1 MSSADHTFPR
11 FDLPAF
17 AEEPVSPALVGGR
30 YRLLSRTGAGSS
42 AVVYRAL
49 DLVTEQDVAVKL
61 FHAGIA
67 GRDFLRREREF
78 RVLADLRHPGL
89 VEFRDSGF
97 DLDRAYL
104 VMRLVEGPTVAGRIL
119 CGPLS
124 VTETARLGAGV
135 AQALAYVHSRGITH
149 RDLKPANILLDEDRP
164 LLTDFGLAHRL
175 GSSDLTGSGAVV
187 GTAAYMA
194 PEQVRGK
201 EVGPPADIYALGLI
215 LLECLT
221 GYREYPGAM
230 VESAL
235 ARLSRTPE
243 IPEFVPPALA
253 LLLTHMTAEPPGT
266 RPTATQIATELSTI
280 LGTAALTPADEA
292 TAFLPVLGVAD
303 APGPVSVD
311 DVEGRPAEPLAL
323 AEVSAPVQ
331 MDAPTTVFNQVEA
344 STVLDRAGTPTPA
357 LNRVETST
365 TALNRAEASTTA
377 LNRTGAPATALN
389 RVEASATA
397 LNRAEASA
405 AALNRTETSTTA
417 LNRAETSAAALNRV
431 EASAAAETKQLP
443 VREPRRRRRKVLS
456 AVVPAAGVAVAGIF
470 ALNSGTPGL
479 PATHAPANPP
489 APPAAP
495 APATPV
501 ATATLVP
508 IGDEQHTADHPTGGS
523 QNQGQDQDQATNK
536 ESKAKPTQGKP
547 NNQPAAPKKG
557 QGRN

>member
-1 MSSADHTFPR
+1 MSSADHTLPR

-30 YRLLSRTGAGSS
+30 YRLLSKTGAGSS

-124 VTETARLGAGV
+124 VRETTQLGIGV
-135 AQALAYVHSRGITH
+135 AEALAYVHSRGITH
-149 RDLKPANILLDEDRP
+149 RDLKPANVLLAEDRP

-175 GSSDLTGSGAVV
+175 GSSDLTASGAVV

-235 ARLSRTPE
+235 ARLTRTPE
-243 IPEFVPPALA
+243 IPDFVPPALA
-253 LLLTHMTAEPPGT
+253 VLLTHMTAESAAN
-266 RPTATQIATELSTI
+266 RPTAAQIAAELT
-280 LGTAALTPADEA
+280 TMAAADETTVLLRPVATGAAVADLAAADTPAEVPERSEGPA
-292 TAFLPVLGVAD
+292 SHFPNASEWSEGPASHSPSPA
-303 APGPVSVD
+303 APERSKD
-311 DVEGRPAEPLAL
+311 PAAHFPA
-323 AEVSAPVQ
+323 ASDPSQV
-331 MDAPTTVFNQVEA
+331 DAPTRILQPVT
-344 STVLDRAGTPTPA
+344 TPA
-357 LNRVETST
+357 ATNAGGAKGAAVET
-365 TALNRAEASTTA
+365 A
-377 LNRTGAPATALN
+377 
-389 RVEASATA
+389 
-397 LNRAEASA
+397 
-405 AALNRTETSTTA
+405 
-417 LNRAETSAAALNRV
+417 
-431 EASAAAETKQLP
+431 TKQLP
-443 VREPRRRRRKVLS
+443 VAKGAAAEAATKQLPVLEPRRRRRRLLLS
-456 AVVPAAGVAVAGIF
+456 AVLPTAGVALAGLF
-470 ALNSGTPGL
+470 TLNSDPQGL
-479 PATHAPANPP
+479 PTTQAPNTTPP
-489 APPAAP
+489 PPAAT
-495 APATPV
+495 APATPI

-508 IGDEQHTADHPTGGS
+508 IGGHPTGGS
-523 QNQGQDQDQATNK
+523 QQHQGQVVNK
-536 ESKAKPTQGKP
+536 ESKAKPANQGKEKNP
-547 NNQPAAPKKG
+547 PQAPDAPGKSNGKP
-557 QGRN
+557 RN

>member
-1 MSSADHTFPR
+1 MSSADHTLPR

-30 YRLLSRTGAGSS
+30 YRLLSKTGAGSS

-135 AQALAYVHSRGITH
+135 AEALAYVHSRGITH
-149 RDLKPANILLDEDRP
+149 RDLKPANILLAEDRP

-175 GSSDLTGSGAVV
+175 GSSDLTASGAVV

-253 LLLTHMTAEPPGT
+253 LLLTHMTAEPPDT
-266 RPTATQIATELSTI
+266 RPTATQIATELATI
-280 LGTAALTPADEA
+280 LGTAALTAADEA
-292 TAFLPVLGVAD
+292 TIFLPALGVAD
-303 APGPVSVD
+303 TPNPISVD
-311 DVEGRPAEPLAL
+311 DHSADAL
-323 AEVSAPVQ
+323 AQVSGPMQV
-331 MDAPTTVFNQVEA
+331 DAPTTVLNRPGTSTTAFNQVE
-344 STVLDRAGTPTPA
+344 T
-357 LNRVETST
+357 
-365 TALNRAEASTTA
+365 
-377 LNRTGAPATALN
+377 
-389 RVEASATA
+389 
-397 LNRAEASA
+397 
-405 AALNRTETSTTA
+405 
-417 LNRAETSAAALNRV
+417 
-431 EASAAAETKQLP
+431 SAAAETKQLP
-443 VREPRRRRRKVLS
+443 VREPRRRRRKVLMS
-456 AVVPAAGVAVAGIF
+456 AVVPVAGVAVAGIF

-479 PATHAPANPP
+479 PATHAPANTPTPP
-489 APPAAP
+489 TAP

-508 IGDEQHTADHPTGGS
+508 IGDDQHPADHPTGGS
-523 QNQGQDQDQATNK
+523 QHQGQDQATDK
-536 ESKAKPTQGKP
+536 ESKAKPTQAKP
-547 NNQPAAPKKG
+547 NNQPNAKKG
-557 QGRN
+557 KGRN